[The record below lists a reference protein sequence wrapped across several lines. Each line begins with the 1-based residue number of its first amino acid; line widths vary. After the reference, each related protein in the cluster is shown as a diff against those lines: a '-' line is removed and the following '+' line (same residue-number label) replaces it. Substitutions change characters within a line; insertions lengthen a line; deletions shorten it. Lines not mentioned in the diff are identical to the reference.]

1 MRTLGRM
8 IVGFKVNI
16 WYIYN
21 GYKVLTRG
29 IHMKIEISNGDLIDK
44 ITILEIK
51 IQEVSDKEK
60 RKNIIK
66 EYELLVEHEFKCPH
80 KDKLKDIN
88 YAIWEY
94 QDMIRMLL
102 RKNVLN
108 NAFMNYAK
116 RVHELGEERST
127 LKRQIDTETRSN
139 IIEEKGYETPE
150 PTPCHSYSSLD
161 DPVFFMEGH

>member
-1 MRTLGRM
+1 
-8 IVGFKVNI
+8 
-16 WYIYN
+16 
-21 GYKVLTRG
+21 
-29 IHMKIEISNGDLIDK
+29 MKIEISNGDLIDK

-51 IQEVSDKEK
+51 IQEVSDEEK

-66 EYELLVEHEFKCPH
+66 EYNILVEHEFICPH

-88 YAIWEY
+88 YAIWGY

-102 RKNVLN
+102 RKNTLN
-108 NAFMNYAK
+108 NTFMNYAK
-116 RVHELGEERST
+116 RVRELGEERSAI
-127 LKRQIDTETRSN
+127 KRQIDIETRSN
-139 IIEEKGYETPE
+139 IIEEKGYKTPE

>member
-1 MRTLGRM
+1 M

-21 GYKVLTRG
+21 GYKVLTCG

-51 IQEVSDKEK
+51 IQEVYDEEK

-80 KDKLKDIN
+80 KDRLKDIN
-88 YAIWEY
+88 YAIWGY
-94 QDMIRMLL
+94 QDMIRKLL

-108 NAFMNYAK
+108 NTFMNYAK

>member
-1 MRTLGRM
+1 
-8 IVGFKVNI
+8 
-16 WYIYN
+16 
-21 GYKVLTRG
+21 
-29 IHMKIEISNGDLIDK
+29 MKIEISNGDLIDK

-51 IQEVSDKEK
+51 IQEVYDEEK

-88 YAIWEY
+88 YAIWGY

-108 NAFMNYAK
+108 NTFMNYAK

-161 DPVFFMEGH
+161 DPVFFMEGN

>member
-1 MRTLGRM
+1 
-8 IVGFKVNI
+8 
-16 WYIYN
+16 
-21 GYKVLTRG
+21 
-29 IHMKIEISNGDLIDK
+29 MKSHKFSTPMTPISWGELIDK

-51 IQEVSDKEK
+51 IQEVYDEEK

-80 KDKLKDIN
+80 KDRLKDIN
-88 YAIWEY
+88 YAIWGY
-94 QDMIRMLL
+94 QDMIRKLL

-108 NAFMNYAK
+108 NTFMNYAK

>member
-1 MRTLGRM
+1 
-8 IVGFKVNI
+8 
-16 WYIYN
+16 
-21 GYKVLTRG
+21 
-29 IHMKIEISNGDLIDK
+29 MKIEISNGDLIDK

-80 KDKLKDIN
+80 KDRLKDIN
-88 YAIWEY
+88 YAIWGC
-94 QDMIRMLL
+94 QDMIRKLL

-108 NAFMNYAK
+108 NTFMNYAK
-116 RVHELGEERST
+116 RVHELGEERSI

-161 DPVFFMEGH
+161 DPVFFMDGH

>member
-1 MRTLGRM
+1 
-8 IVGFKVNI
+8 
-16 WYIYN
+16 
-21 GYKVLTRG
+21 
-29 IHMKIEISNGDLIDK
+29 MKIEISNGDLIDK

-51 IQEVSDKEK
+51 IQEVYDEEK

-80 KDKLKDIN
+80 KDRLKDIN
-88 YAIWEY
+88 YAIWGY

-108 NAFMNYAK
+108 NTFMNYAK

-161 DPVFFMEGH
+161 DPVFFMEGN

>member
-1 MRTLGRM
+1 
-8 IVGFKVNI
+8 
-16 WYIYN
+16 
-21 GYKVLTRG
+21 
-29 IHMKIEISNGDLIDK
+29 MKIEISNGDLIDK

-51 IQEVSDKEK
+51 IQEVYDKEK

-80 KDKLKDIN
+80 KDRLKDIN
-88 YAIWEY
+88 YAIWGY
-94 QDMIRMLL
+94 QDMIRKLL

-108 NAFMNYAK
+108 NTFMNYAK

>member
-1 MRTLGRM
+1 
-8 IVGFKVNI
+8 
-16 WYIYN
+16 
-21 GYKVLTRG
+21 
-29 IHMKIEISNGDLIDK
+29 MKIEISNGDLIDK

-66 EYELLVEHEFKCPH
+66 EYELLVEHEFKCSH
-80 KDKLKDIN
+80 KDRLKDIN
-88 YAIWEY
+88 YAIWGY
-94 QDMIRMLL
+94 QDMIRKLL

-108 NAFMNYAK
+108 NTFMNYAK
-116 RVHELGEERST
+116 RVHELGEERSI

>member
-1 MRTLGRM
+1 
-8 IVGFKVNI
+8 
-16 WYIYN
+16 
-21 GYKVLTRG
+21 
-29 IHMKIEISNGDLIDK
+29 MKIEISNGDLIDK

-51 IQEVSDKEK
+51 IQEVYDEEK

-80 KDKLKDIN
+80 KDRLKDIN
-88 YAIWEY
+88 YAIWGY
-94 QDMIRMLL
+94 QDMIRKLL

-108 NAFMNYAK
+108 NTFMNYAK
-116 RVHELGEERST
+116 RVHELGEERSI

>member
-1 MRTLGRM
+1 
-8 IVGFKVNI
+8 
-16 WYIYN
+16 
-21 GYKVLTRG
+21 
-29 IHMKIEISNGDLIDK
+29 MKIEISNGDLIDK

-51 IQEVSDKEK
+51 IQEVYDEEK

-80 KDKLKDIN
+80 KDRLKDIN
-88 YAIWEY
+88 YAIWGY
-94 QDMIRMLL
+94 QDMIRKLL

-108 NAFMNYAK
+108 NTFMNYAK

>member
-1 MRTLGRM
+1 M

-21 GYKVLTRG
+21 GYKVLTCG
-29 IHMKIEISNGDLIDK
+29 NHMKIEISNGDLIDK

-51 IQEVSDKEK
+51 IQEVYDEEK

-80 KDKLKDIN
+80 KDRLKDIN
-88 YAIWEY
+88 YAIWGY
-94 QDMIRMLL
+94 QDMIRKLL

-108 NAFMNYAK
+108 NTFMNYAK